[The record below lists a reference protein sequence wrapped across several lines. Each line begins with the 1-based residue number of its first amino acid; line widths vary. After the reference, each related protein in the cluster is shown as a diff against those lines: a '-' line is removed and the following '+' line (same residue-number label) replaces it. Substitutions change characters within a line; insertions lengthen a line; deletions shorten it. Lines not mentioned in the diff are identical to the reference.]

1 MTSPSNASTHV
12 QATPS
17 PELLARIAHLKMQAL
32 RTVDGTLSG
41 LHRSPHRGA
50 SVTFVEHRNYV
61 PGDDL
66 RLLDWRAFAR
76 NDRYVIRRFEHE
88 SQQTAQLALDTSPS
102 MTFGGTST
110 GTHATNSTRK
120 LDYAATL
127 LSALGYLLLRQ
138 GDAVGAV
145 LWDNAIRRT
154 LPPRQ
159 RPQHF
164 DALLEVL
171 GEGTLEPGTTG
182 LHSALTELLERT
194 GRRSLLVLA
203 SDLVDFDERAL
214 SGLSTLRGAGHEVLV
229 FHVLHRDELEL
240 RLEGA
245 VRVEGL
251 EGEAG
256 LDVDASAVAD
266 AYREQVNVWLSR
278 CESVCQHSGVRYF
291 RAVTDTPAE
300 DVLVQALADA
310 RRRGW
315 A

>member
-1 MTSPSNASTHV
+1 MTPPSDAQTVAH
-12 QATPS
+12 ATPS
-17 PELLARIAHLKMQAL
+17 PELLARIAHLRIQAL

-50 SVTFVEHRNYV
+50 SMTFVEHRNYA

-66 RLLDWRAFAR
+66 RLLDWRAYAR

-88 SQQTAQLALDTSPS
+88 SQQTAQLALDVSPS
-102 MTFGGTST
+102 MNFGNPSDG
-110 GTHATNSTRK
+110 TRK

-127 LSALGYLLLRQ
+127 LAALGHLLLRQ
-138 GDAVGAV
+138 GDAVGAM
-145 LWDNAIRRT
+145 LWDNQVQHT
-154 LPPRQ
+154 LPARQ

-171 GEGTLEPGTTG
+171 GQAQRDHGTTG
-182 LHSALTELLERT
+182 LHSVLTDVLERT
-194 GRRSLLVLA
+194 GRRTLVVLA
-203 SDLVDFDERAL
+203 SDLLDFEERAL
-214 SGLSTLRGAGHEVLV
+214 SGLATLRGAGHEVLV
-229 FHVLHRDELEL
+229 FHVLHRDELDL
-240 RLEGA
+240 RLEGG

-251 EGEAG
+251 EGEPG

-266 AYREQVNVWLSR
+266 AYRQQVSEWLSR
-278 CESVCQHSGVRYF
+278 CETTCQHSGVRYF
-291 RAVTDTPAE
+291 RVVTDTPPE
-300 DVLVQALADA
+300 EVLVQALAGT

>member
-1 MTSPSNASTHV
+1 MTPPSDAQTVVN
-12 QATPS
+12 ATPS
-17 PELLARIAHLKMQAL
+17 PELLARIAHLRIQAL
-32 RTVDGTLSG
+32 RTVDGALSG

-50 SVTFVEHRNYV
+50 SMTFVEHRNYA

-66 RLLDWRAFAR
+66 RLLDWRAYAR

-88 SQQTAQLALDTSPS
+88 SQQTAQLALDISSS
-102 MTFGGTST
+102 MNFGNPNDG
-110 GTHATNSTRK
+110 TRK

-127 LSALGYLLLRQ
+127 LAALGHLLLRQ
-138 GDAVGAV
+138 GDAVGAM
-145 LWDNAIRRT
+145 LWDNKVQHT
-154 LPPRQ
+154 LPARQ

-171 GEGTLEPGTTG
+171 GQSPNEHGTTG
-182 LHSALTELLERT
+182 LRSAVTDVLERT
-194 GRRSLLVLA
+194 GRRTLVVLA
-203 SDLVDFDERAL
+203 SDLVDFEDRAL
-214 SGLSTLRGAGHEVLV
+214 SGLATLRGAGHEVLV
-229 FHVLHRDELEL
+229 FHVLHRDELDL
-240 RLEGA
+240 RLEGG

-251 EGEAG
+251 EGEPG

-266 AYREQVNVWLSR
+266 AYRRQVSEWLSR
-278 CESVCQHSGVRYF
+278 CETTCQHSGVRYF

-300 DVLVQALADA
+300 EVLVHALADT